1 MIKKIIL
8 ILVIGI
14 LTIQTFPTEW
24 LNAIMNKSNRIE
36 VVTTNNT
43 DEDTDEDFF
52 KNLKFKLIEVDI
64 FDNHHKYFIY
74 TKKVYLNYVDLVSF
88 NYAGE
93 VICPPPNYI

>member
-1 MIKKIIL
+1 MFKKIIL

-24 LNAIMNKSNRIE
+24 LSSIMNKSNCIE
-36 VVTTNNT
+36 LVSTNNA
-43 DEDTDEDFF
+43 DEDADEDVL

-64 FDNHHKYFIY
+64 IDNQRKYFIY